1 MTATMT
7 GPPQPPTPPQPADTE
22 VAAPKRNLIFTA
34 VLLGMLLAAL
44 DQTIVATALPTVV
57 SDLGGAGHQAWV
69 VTSYLLASTVVTAI
83 VGKLGDLI
91 GRKTVFIAAVLF
103 FMAGSVLCGLAS
115 SQPML
120 ISARALQGIG
130 GGAIMVTATAV
141 IGEVIPLRERG
152 RYQGALGAVF
162 GVTTVIGPLLGGF
175 FTDHLSWR
183 WAFWINVPVA
193 VVVIVVAVVAIPNLG
208 RMARPVIDYAGI
220 VLVGLGATGLT
231 LATSWGGSSYPWGS
245 AMIIGLFVGSLVA
258 LGAFVAVELRAKEPI
273 LPMRLFREPVF
284 AVCCALSFVVG
295 FAMLGA
301 LTFLPTFMQFVDGV
315 SATTSGL
322 HTLPMVVGMLTM
334 SLSSGVLVGR
344 TGKYKI
350 FPVVGSAVMAVGFV
364 LLSRMGPDT
373 STLLQ
378 SLYLVVLGAGIG
390 MSMQVLVLI
399 VQNTVDFADLGVAT
413 SGVTF
418 FRTIGSSFGAAVFGS
433 LFNNFLHGRLA
444 DAIAQSGAP
453 PEAAQSPDA
462 LHKLSP
468 EMAAPIAAAYADSL
482 DQVFL
487 FAAPVAV
494 VGFVLAL
501 MLKQVPLRN
510 FAVSTAAD
518 MGEGF
523 AMPTTDSPDQL
534 LENAVGRLIRQG
546 SGMQLRAI
554 AQRPGSK
561 LDIGRLWA
569 VLQVFRFGQAAGQA
583 RLGDVAEHV
592 RVPRE
597 ILEPAFDR
605 LTATGY
611 AQRNG
616 DVFWLT
622 PAGAHEVELVRAETM
637 DWLTQRLAQTSG
649 LQVRPDR
656 GQVREALDRI
666 SQDVLVQRDWTDDE
680 TQAMRMRP
688 PRRAPQPLRSAPQP
702 PRPTAP
708 PMPPRP
714 AAPDPRGRP
723 RGPGP
728 GEPPTTRLRPPGPP
742 RGNPRPPQR

>member
-1 MTATMT
+1 
-7 GPPQPPTPPQPADTE
+7 
-22 VAAPKRNLIFTA
+22 VA
-34 VLLGMLLAAL
+34 
-44 DQTIVATALPTVV
+44 
-57 SDLGGAGHQAWV
+57 DLGGAGHQAWV

-103 FMAGSVLCGLAS
+103 FMAGSVLCGLAGS
-115 SQPML
+115 LPML
-120 ISARALQGIG
+120 VAARALQGVG

-193 VVVIVVAVVAIPNLG
+193 VVVIVVAVAAIPNLG

-231 LATSWGGSSYPWGS
+231 LATSWGGNTYAWGS
-245 AMIIGLFVGSLVA
+245 PMIIGLFVGSLVA
-258 LGAFVAVELRAKEPI
+258 LGAFVAVEMRAAEPI

-322 HTLPMVVGMLTM
+322 HTLPMVIGLLTM
-334 SLSSGVLVGR
+334 SMSSGVIVGR
-344 TGKYKI
+344 TGRYKI
-350 FPVVGSAVMAVGFV
+350 FPVAGTAVMAIGFV

-373 STLLQ
+373 STVLQ

-390 MSMQVLVLI
+390 MCMQVLVLI
-399 VQNTVDFADLGVAT
+399 VQNTVDFSDLGVAT

-433 LFNNFLHGRLA
+433 LFNNFLHSRLA
-444 DAIAQSGAP
+444 AALASSGAP

-468 EMAAPIAAAYADSL
+468 EMAAPIAAAYADAL
-482 DQVFL
+482 DLVFL
-487 FAAPVAV
+487 YAAPVAV

-501 MLKQVPLRN
+501 TLKQVPLRN
-510 FAVSTAAD
+510 YAVSTAAD

-523 AMPTTDSPDQL
+523 AMPTNDSPDQL

-554 AQRPGSK
+554 AERPGSK

-569 VLQVFRFGQAAGQA
+569 LLQVFRFGQAAGQA
-583 RLGDVAEHV
+583 RLGDIAEHV

-605 LTATGY
+605 LVATGY
-611 AQRNG
+611 AERSG

-622 PAGAHEVELVRAETM
+622 SAGAHQVELVRAETM
-637 DWLTQRLAQTSG
+637 DWLTQRLSQSSG

-666 SQDVLVQRDWTDDE
+666 TQDVLVQRDWTDDE
-680 TQAMRMRP
+680 TQAMQMRP
-688 PRRAPQPLRSAPQP
+688 PRRASQP
-702 PRPTAP
+702 PRPGPPPAP
-708 PMPPRP
+708 VPPRP
-714 AAPDPRGRP
+714 FVPDPQVRAPRP
-723 RGPGP
+723 T
-728 GEPPTTRLRPPGPP
+728 EPPTTRLRPPGPP
-742 RGNPRPPQR
+742 PRGPRPPQR

>member
-1 MTATMT
+1 MTATTT
-7 GPPQPPTPPQPADTE
+7 GPPPPQPSAAE

-83 VGKLGDLI
+83 VGKLGDMI

-103 FMAGSVLCGLAS
+103 FMLGSVLCGLAS
-115 SQPML
+115 SLSML
-120 ISARALQGIG
+120 VAARALQGIG

-175 FTDHLSWR
+175 FTDNLSWR

-193 VVVIVVAVVAIPNLG
+193 VVVLVVAIVAIPNLG

-231 LATSWGGSSYPWGS
+231 LATSWGGTTYAWGS
-245 AMIIGLFVGSLVA
+245 PMIIGLFAGSLVA
-258 LGAFVAVELRAKEPI
+258 LAAFVAVELRAQEPI

-334 SLSSGVLVGR
+334 SLSSGVIVGR
-344 TGKYKI
+344 TGKYKL
-350 FPVVGSAVMAVGFV
+350 FPVAGCAVMAIGFV

-373 STLLQ
+373 STLVQ

-390 MSMQVLVLI
+390 MCMQVLVLI

-413 SGVTF
+413 GGVTF

-433 LFNNFLHGRLA
+433 LFNNFLHSRLV
-444 DAIAQSGAP
+444 DALAASGAP

-462 LHKLSP
+462 LHKLAP
-468 EMAAPIAAAYADSL
+468 EMAAPIAAAYADAL

-487 FAAPVAV
+487 YAAPVAV

-510 FAVSTAAD
+510 NAVSTAAD
-518 MGEGF
+518 LGEGF

-534 LENAVGRLIRQG
+534 VENAVGRVMRQG

-554 AQRPGSK
+554 AQSPGCK
-561 LDIGRLWA
+561 LDISRLWA
-569 VLQVFRFGQAAGQA
+569 LLQVYRFGQAAGAA
-583 RLGDVAEHV
+583 RLGDIAEQL
-592 RVPRE
+592 RVPSE
-597 ILEPAFDR
+597 ILAPAFDR
-605 LTATGY
+605 LAATGY
-611 AQRNG
+611 AERNG
-616 DVFWLT
+616 DNFWLT
-622 PAGAHEVELVRAETM
+622 PAGAHQVDFVRARTM
-637 DWLTQRLAQTSG
+637 EWLTQRLTQTSG
-649 LQVRPDR
+649 LKIRPDR
-656 GQVREALDRI
+656 GQVHDALERV

-688 PRRAPQPLRSAPQP
+688 PRVALHPPVRTPVPVPPQPAPFYPGPRTRPPAPQSS
-702 PRPTAP
+702 
-708 PMPPRP
+708 
-714 AAPDPRGRP
+714 
-723 RGPGP
+723 
-728 GEPPTTRLRPPGPP
+728 EPPTNRLRPPGPP
-742 RGNPRPPQR
+742 PPRGPRPPHR

>member
-1 MTATMT
+1 
-7 GPPQPPTPPQPADTE
+7 
-22 VAAPKRNLIFTA
+22 VAVPKRNLIFTA

-57 SDLGGAGHQAWV
+57 ADLGGAGHQAWV

-103 FMAGSVLCGLAS
+103 FMAGSVLCGLAGS
-115 SQPML
+115 FPML
-120 ISARALQGIG
+120 VGARALQGVG

-152 RYQGALGAVF
+152 KYQGALGAVF

-193 VVVIVVAVVAIPNLG
+193 VVVLVVAVIAIPNLG

-231 LATSWGGSSYPWGS
+231 LATSWGGSTYAWGS
-245 AMIIGLFVGSLVA
+245 TMIIGLFVGSLVA
-258 LGAFVAVELRAKEPI
+258 IAAFVAVELRAKEPI

-284 AVCCALSFVVG
+284 AVCCGLSFVVG

-322 HTLPMVVGMLTM
+322 HTLPMVIGLLTM
-334 SLSSGVLVGR
+334 SMSSGVIVGR
-344 TGKYKI
+344 TGRYKI
-350 FPVVGSAVMAVGFV
+350 FPVAGTAVMAVGFV

-390 MSMQVLVLI
+390 MCMQVLVLI
-399 VQNTVDFADLGVAT
+399 VQNTVDFSDLGVAT

-433 LFNNFLHGRLA
+433 LFNNFLHSRLA
-444 DAIAQSGAP
+444 AALASSGAP

-468 EMAAPIAAAYADSL
+468 EMAAPIAAAYADAL
-482 DQVFL
+482 DLVFL
-487 FAAPVAV
+487 CAAPVAV

-510 FAVSTAAD
+510 YAVSTAAD

-523 AMPTTDSPDQL
+523 AMPTNDSPDQL

-554 AQRPGSK
+554 AERPGSK

-569 VLQVFRFGQAAGQA
+569 LLQVFRFGQAAGQA

-605 LTATGY
+605 LASTGY
-611 AQRNG
+611 AERSG
-616 DVFWLT
+616 DAFWLT
-622 PAGAHEVELVRAETM
+622 PAGAHQVELVRADTM
-637 DWLTQRLAQTSG
+637 EWLTQRLNQSSG

-656 GQVREALDRI
+656 SQVREALDRI
-666 SQDVLVQRDWTDDE
+666 TQDVLVQRDWTDDE
-680 TQAMRMRP
+680 TQAMQMRP
-688 PRRAPQPLRSAPQP
+688 PRRASQP
-702 PRPTAP
+702 PRPALAP
-708 PMPPRP
+708 VPPRP
-714 AAPDPRGRP
+714 VAPDPRASP
-723 RGPGP
+723 RAPQP
-728 GEPPTTRLRPPGPP
+728 TEPPTTRLRPPPGPLPP
-742 RGNPRPPQR
+742 RGPRPPQR

>member
-1 MTATMT
+1 MTATT
-7 GPPQPPTPPQPADTE
+7 TNPPGPPQQPTQGDAE
-22 VAAPKRNLIFTA
+22 VAAPRRNLIFTA

-57 SDLGGAGHQAWV
+57 ADLGGAGHQAWV

-83 VGKLGDLI
+83 VGKLGDLF
-91 GRKTVFIAAVLF
+91 GRKAVFIAAVLF
-103 FMAGSVLCGLAS
+103 FLLGSVVCGLAGS
-115 SQPML
+115 LPML
-120 ISARALQGIG
+120 VAARALQGIG

-152 RYQGALGAVF
+152 KYQGALGAVF
-162 GVTTVIGPLLGGF
+162 GVTTVIGPLLGGY

-193 VVVIVVAVVAIPNLG
+193 VIVAIVAIVAIPNFG
-208 RMARPVIDYAGI
+208 KKARPVIDYPGI

-231 LATSWGGSSYPWGS
+231 LATSWGGTTYAWGS
-245 AMIIGLFVGSLVA
+245 PMIIGLFVGSLVA
-258 LGAFVAVELRAKEPI
+258 IGGFIAVELRAQEPI

-322 HTLPMVVGMLTM
+322 HTLPMVAGLLTM
-334 SLSSGVLVGR
+334 SISSGVIVGR

-350 FPVVGSAVMAVGFV
+350 FPVLGTATMAVGFV

-373 STLLQ
+373 STLEQ

-390 MSMQVLVLI
+390 MCMQVLVLI
-399 VQNTVDFADLGVAT
+399 VQNTVDFSDLGVAT

-433 LFNNFLHGRLA
+433 LFNNFLEDPLA
-444 DAIAQSGAP
+444 DAVAKSGAP
-453 PEAAQSPDA
+453 AEAAQSPNA
-462 LHKLSP
+462 LHALSP
-468 EMAAPIAAAYADSL
+468 EMAAPIASAYADAL
-482 DQVFL
+482 DHVFL
-487 FAAPVAV
+487 YAAPVAI

-501 MLKQVPLRN
+501 MLKQVPLRSN
-510 FAVSTAAD
+510 DVSIAAD

-546 SGMQLRAI
+546 SGMQLRTLAE
-554 AQRPGSK
+554 RPGSK
-561 LDIGRLWA
+561 LDISRLWA
-569 VLQVFRFGQAAGQA
+569 LLQVYRFGQAAGQA
-583 RLGDVAEHV
+583 RLPDIAEHF

-605 LTATGY
+605 LAVTGY
-611 AQRNG
+611 AQRTK
-616 DVFWLT
+616 DQFWLT
-622 PAGAHEVELVRAETM
+622 AAGAQQVELFRADTLE
-637 DWLTQRLAQTSG
+637 WLTTGLSQHSG
-649 LQVRPDR
+649 LQVQPDR

-666 SQDVLVQRDWTDDE
+666 SQDVLVQRDYTEDA
-680 TQAMRMRP
+680 TQAMQLRP
-688 PRRAPQPLRSAPQP
+688 PRPAQP
-702 PRPTAP
+702 PRRIAPP
-708 PMPPRP
+708 PMPPRA
-714 AAPDPRGRP
+714 AAPDPRAHRP
-723 RGPGP
+723 PPRPP
-728 GEPPTTRLRPPGPP
+728 RPNEPPTTRFRPPNPPP
-742 RGNPRPPQR
+742 RGPRPPQR

>member
-1 MTATMT
+1 MTSPAATATAARPEST
-7 GPPQPPTPPQPADTE
+7 SALISPQR
-22 VAAPKRNLIFTA
+22 RNLIFVA

-57 SDLGGAGHQAWV
+57 ADLGGAGHQSWV
-69 VTSYLLASTVVTAI
+69 VTSYLLASTIVTAV
-83 VGKLGDLI
+83 VGKLGDLF
-91 GRKTVFIAAVLF
+91 GRKTVFQAAVLF
-103 FMAGSVLCGLAS
+103 FLAGSVLCGLSGSMTMLVAS
-115 SQPML
+115 
-120 ISARALQGIG
+120 RALQGIG
-130 GGAIMVTATAV
+130 GGAIMVTAMAV

-175 FTDHLSWR
+175 FTDNLSWR

-193 VVVIVVAVVAIPNLG
+193 VVVLVVAVIAIPNLG

-231 LATSWGGSSYPWGS
+231 LATSWGGSEYPWGS
-245 AMIIGLFVGSLVA
+245 PMIIGLFVGSLVA
-258 LGAFVAVELRAKEPI
+258 LGAFVAVELRAAEPI

-322 HTLPMVVGMLTM
+322 HTLPMVVGLLTM
-334 SLSSGVLVGR
+334 SMSSGVIVGR
-344 TGKYKI
+344 TGRYKI
-350 FPVVGSAVMAVGFV
+350 FPVAGTAVMAIGFV
-364 LLSRMGPDT
+364 LLSRMGPGT
-373 STLLQ
+373 STLMQ

-390 MSMQVLVLI
+390 MCMQVLVLI
-399 VQNTVDFADLGVAT
+399 VQNTVDFSDLGVAT

-433 LFNNFLHGRLA
+433 LFNNFLHPRLA
-444 DAIAQSGAP
+444 TALASSGAP

-468 EMAAPIAAAYADSL
+468 EMAAPIAAAYADAL
-482 DQVFL
+482 DLVFL
-487 FAAPVAV
+487 YAAPVAV

-501 MLKQVPLRN
+501 TLKQVPLRN
-510 FAVSTAAD
+510 YAVSSAAD

-523 AMPTTDSPDQL
+523 AMPTNDSPDQL
-534 LENAVGRLIRQG
+534 LENAVGRLIRHG

-554 AQRPGSK
+554 AERPGSK

-569 VLQVFRFGQAAGQA
+569 LLQVFRFGQAAGQA

-605 LTATGY
+605 LASTGY
-611 AQRNG
+611 AERSG
-616 DVFWLT
+616 DIFWLT
-622 PAGAHEVELVRAETM
+622 SVGAHQVELVRADTM
-637 DWLTQRLAQTSG
+637 EWLTQRLNQSSG
-649 LQVRPDR
+649 LQVPPDR
-656 GQVREALDRI
+656 GQVRQALDRI
-666 SQDVLVQRDWTDDE
+666 SQDVLVQRDGTEDE

-688 PRRAPQPLRSAPQP
+688 PRRAPQPRRGPAPMP
-702 PRPTAP
+702 PAAV
-708 PMPPRP
+708 PPRP
-714 AAPDPRGRP
+714 AVP
-723 RGPGP
+723 
-728 GEPPTTRLRPPGPP
+728 
-742 RGNPRPPQR
+742 

>member
-1 MTATMT
+1 MTDTVT
-7 GPPQPPTPPQPADTE
+7 GPPRSSEVEVDTSR
-22 VAAPKRNLIFTA
+22 RNLIFTA

-57 SDLGGAGHQAWV
+57 ADLGGAGHQAWV

-83 VGKLGDLI
+83 VGKLGDLF
-91 GRKTVFIAAVLF
+91 GRKPVFIAAVLF
-103 FMAGSVLCGLAS
+103 FMAGSVLCGLAGS
-115 SQPML
+115 LEVL
-120 ISARALQGIG
+120 IAARALQGIG

-152 RYQGALGAVF
+152 KYQGALGAVF

-193 VVVIVVAVVAIPNLG
+193 VVVLIVAVIAIPNLG
-208 RMARPVIDYAGI
+208 RKGRPVIDYAGI

-231 LATSWGGSSYPWGS
+231 LATSWGGSEYAWGS
-245 AMIIGLFVGSLVA
+245 VMIIGLFVGSVVA
-258 LGAFVAVELRAKEPI
+258 IAAFIAVELRAKEPI

-322 HTLPMVVGMLTM
+322 HTLPMVLGLLTM
-334 SLSSGVLVGR
+334 SMSSGVIVGR

-350 FPVVGSAVMAVGFV
+350 FPVLGTAVMAVGFV
-364 LLSRMGPDT
+364 LLSTMGPDT
-373 STLLQ
+373 STLEQ

-390 MSMQVLVLI
+390 MCMQVLVLI

-433 LFNNFLHGRLA
+433 LFNNFLKDPLA
-444 DAIAQSGAP
+444 DAVAKSGAP
-453 PEAAQSPDA
+453 AAAAQSPDA
-462 LHKLSP
+462 LHALSP
-468 EMAAPIAAAYADSL
+468 EMAAPIASAYADSL

-487 FAAPVAV
+487 YAAPVAI

-501 MLKQVPLRN
+501 MLKQVPLRSN
-510 FAVSTAAD
+510 DVSIAAD

-534 LENAVGRLIRQG
+534 LENAVGRLIKQG

-554 AQRPGSK
+554 AERPGSK
-561 LDIGRLWA
+561 LDISRLWA
-569 VLQVFRFGQAAGQA
+569 LLQVYRFGQAAGQA
-583 RLGDVAEHV
+583 RLSDIAEHV

-605 LTATGY
+605 LALTGF
-611 AQRNG
+611 AQRTQ
-616 DVFWLT
+616 DQFWLT
-622 PAGAHEVELVRAETM
+622 PAGAREVELVRADTLE
-637 DWLTQRLAQTSG
+637 WLTSG
-649 LQVRPDR
+649 LTQSAGLHVQPDR
-656 GQVREALDRI
+656 TQVREVLDRI
-666 SQDVLVQRDWTDDE
+666 SQDVLVQRDWTEDT
-680 TQAMRMRP
+680 TQAMQLRP
-688 PRRAPQPLRSAPQP
+688 PRRAPQPQRRP
-702 PRPTAP
+702 PT
-708 PMPPRP
+708 PMPPR
-714 AAPDPRGRP
+714 RRSSTCTCRRRP
-723 RGPGP
+723 WSF
-728 GEPPTTRLRPPGPP
+728 
-742 RGNPRPPQR
+742 